1 MVVHIASKKERRKL
15 KKLFDKILFDLD
27 GTITDSKEGIFKSIR
42 YAYEKMGL
50 EQPDDDFLIDFLGP
64 PLWDSFVHK
73 VGLSEKDAEKGV
85 AFFRE
90 RFQPLGIYENKLF
103 PGMSEL
109 LHLLSQR
116 NDIKIYIA
124 TAKPLP
130 SAIRVLEYF
139 KIIKYFDDIS
149 GATFDGTITG
159 KSQVI
164 ANLIGKFEHD
174 FNRERTLMIGDRDH
188 DILGAKEHGLKSL
201 GVLYGYGS
209 MEEIKGADFLV
220 ESVPELQKFL
230 LGGK

>member
-1 MVVHIASKKERRKL
+1 MKKM
-15 KKLFDKILFDLD
+15 FDKVLFDLD

-42 YAYEKMGL
+42 YAYDKMGL
-50 EQPDDDFLIDFLGP
+50 EQPEDDFLMSFLGP

-103 PGMSEL
+103 PGMTEL

-116 NDIKIYIA
+116 NDLKIYIA

-149 GATFDGTITG
+149 GATFDGTISG
-159 KSQVI
+159 KTQVI
-164 ANLIGKFEHD
+164 ANLIDKFEPD

-188 DILGAKEHGLKSL
+188 DIYGAKENGIKSL
-201 GVLYGYGS
+201 GVLYGYGN
-209 MEEIKGADFLV
+209 MEEIKEADYLV
-220 ESVPELQKFL
+220 DSVQELQKFL

>member
-1 MVVHIASKKERRKL
+1 M
-15 KKLFDKILFDLD
+15 FDKILFDLD
-27 GTITDSKEGIFKSIR
+27 GTITDSKEGILKSIR

-50 EQPDDDFLIDFLGP
+50 EQPEDDFLIDFLGP
-64 PLWDSFVHK
+64 PLLDSFVHK

-85 AFFRE
+85 AFYRE
-90 RFQPLGIYENKLF
+90 RFQTLGIYENKLY

-130 SAIRVLEYF
+130 FAIRVLEYF

-149 GATFDGTITG
+149 GATLDGTISG

-164 ANLIGKFEHD
+164 ANLINRFEPD
-174 FNRERTLMIGDRDH
+174 FNRDRTLMIGDRDH
-188 DILGAKEHGLKSL
+188 DIHGAKQHGLKSL

-209 MEEIKGADFLV
+209 NDEINEADFLV